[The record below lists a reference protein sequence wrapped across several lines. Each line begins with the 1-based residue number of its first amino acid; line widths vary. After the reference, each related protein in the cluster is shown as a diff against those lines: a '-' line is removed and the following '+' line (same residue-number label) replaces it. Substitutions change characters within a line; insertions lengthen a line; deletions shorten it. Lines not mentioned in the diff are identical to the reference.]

1 MKPAQLMMTF
11 GEQVV
16 AEAREWVGTPAH
28 WQASVKGVGC
38 DCKGLIAGG
47 MAELGLSPWL
57 QFVIFA
63 ASSIALPLLF
73 RRPLLARFAGRGV
86 PSRTDALLGES
97 AVVLEAIDPV
107 HLTGRVSLHGQ
118 DWMARASVPLA
129 KGRTATVVGADGIV
143 LLVEPAEHT
152 SLS

>member
-1 MKPAQLMMTF
+1 MIALYWF
-11 GEQVV
+11 
-16 AEAREWVGTPAH
+16 ALA
-28 WQASVKGVGC
+28 
-38 DCKGLIAGG
+38 LIALAIEAFSQQLVLLFVALAALLAGA

-63 ASSIALPLLF
+63 AASITMPLLF

-86 PSRTDALLGES
+86 PSRTEGLLGET

-118 DWMARASVPLA
+118 DWMARASVPLPV
-129 KGRTATVVGADGIV
+129 GRTATVVGADGIV

>member
-1 MKPAQLMMTF
+1 MIPLYWFGLALVALAIEAASQQLVLLF
-11 GEQVV
+11 V
-16 AEAREWVGTPAH
+16 ALAAI
-28 WQASVKGVGC
+28 
-38 DCKGLIAGG
+38 IAGG
-47 MAELGLSPWL
+47 MAELGLSLPL
-57 QFVIFA
+57 QFGIFA
-63 ASSIALPLLF
+63 AASIVLPLLF

-86 PSRTDALLGES
+86 PSRTDDLLGEM

-143 LLVEPAEHT
+143 LLVEPAEHP

>member
-1 MKPAQLMMTF
+1 MIALYWFALALVALAIEAFSQQLVLLF
-11 GEQVV
+11 V
-16 AEAREWVGTPAH
+16 ALAAI
-28 WQASVKGVGC
+28 
-38 DCKGLIAGG
+38 IAGG
-47 MAELGLSPWL
+47 LAELGLSLWL

-63 ASSIALPLLF
+63 AASIALPLLF

-86 PSRTDALLGES
+86 PSRTEALLGES

-118 DWMARASVPLA
+118 DWMARASVPLPV
-129 KGRTATVVGADGIV
+129 GRTATVVGADGIV